1 MAKSIP
7 WEKLGP
13 NPNSWKIEQ
22 STAIYTDQAHPVVL
36 LLFIVTHG
44 VGFFKDNYL
53 LHRMAKTGEAAK
65 IRYVLETLNCGDRGI
80 LLAKVDEKG
89 RKLEEVTNHDEVQE
103 VIANIRG
110 HYYTSTPITVLIV
123 CMTKD
128 RPGAELERDSLMNVL
143 QDFNVH
149 VQIRF
154 DLTRAKLL
162 QAIREQQN
170 SPVPLSGQIVIIMSH
185 GQRGAVHAA
194 DGPIDINHIL
204 LQMNISS
211 LEGKPKVRLT

>member
-1 MAKSIP
+1 MT
-7 WEKLGP
+7 
-13 NPNSWKIEQ
+13 Q
-22 STAIYTDQAHPVVL
+22 
-36 LLFIVTHG
+36 G

-53 LHRMAKTGEAAK
+53 LHRMAKKGEAAK
-65 IRYVLETLNCGDRGI
+65 IKHVLETLTRGDRGMI
-80 LLAKVDEKG
+80 LTQVDEKG
-89 RKLEEVTNHDEVQE
+89 RKLEDVTNHDEVQE
-103 VIANIRG
+103 VIANTRG
-110 HYYTSTPITVLIV
+110 HYYTPTPITVLII

-143 QDFNVH
+143 QNFNVH

-154 DLTRAKLL
+154 DLTKAELL
-162 QAIREQQN
+162 QAIRDQQN
-170 SPVPLSGQIVIIMSH
+170 SPVPLSGHMVIIMSH

-194 DGPIDINHIL
+194 NGPIDINHLL